1 MSLSGLQLRGTGVSP
16 GVAIGPALLLRREIV
31 PVLRLPL
38 EEAQLGREV
47 ERLAE
52 GVAASRRQLQAIKE
66 RLAREVG
73 APHAYIFDAQLLM
86 LEDPLLLER
95 AVALLRAERVNA
107 EWALRLVAD
116 ELHRLFDEFTD
127 EYLRERSSDLDDVM
141 GRLQLNLAGA
151 ADAPS
156 LSRLPGRYVLVADDL
171 TPSEAAELDWT
182 RVVAVA
188 IDGGSRTHH
197 TAILARSLGLPAVVG
212 LRDAT
217 ARVPPGLQVVVDGT
231 HGQLI
236 VGPESVTL
244 ETYRVL
250 QQHERAEELRLSE
263 TRGLPAVSRDGVAV
277 RLLANAEFPEEA
289 ATARLNG
296 AEGIG
301 LFRSEYLL
309 GKGRSLPS
317 EEQQIGVY
325 EHLLEQMR
333 PHPVT
338 VRLWDLGPE
347 DLAPGGPSSA
357 NPALGQR
364 ALRLLPQ
371 APEPFRVQIRA
382 LLRAACRGPLRIMLP
397 FVGGPAE
404 LGAVL
409 AFVRQVRQELLA
421 EGVPIGAD
429 VPIGVMLEVPSA
441 ALTADLL
448 AGEAQ
453 FFSVGTNDLIQYLLA
468 VDRTDPRVSALYE
481 PLHPAVLRLLKMIV
495 DAASACGVPVS
506 ICGEMAGE
514 PLQALALVGLG
525 VRELSMT
532 AGAIP
537 RVKRALRGVEIA
549 RLQAVVERCLELPG
563 ADDVAALLRQ
573 ETGEPELLPA
583 AAPGAESPPGGG
595 EA

>member
-1 MSLSGLQLRGTGVSP
+1 VSLSGFQLRGTGVSP

-38 EEAQLGREV
+38 EASQLEREV
-47 ERLAE
+47 DRLGE
-52 GVAASRRQLQAIKE
+52 AAAAARRQLQAIKE

-95 AVALLRAERVNA
+95 AVTLLRSERVNA
-107 EWALRLVAD
+107 EWALRLVSE

-156 LSRLPGRYVLVADDL
+156 LSQLPGRYVLVADDL

-217 ARVPPGLQVVVDGT
+217 GRVPPGLHVVVDGT

-236 VGPESVTL
+236 VGPEAVAL

-250 QQHERAEELRLSE
+250 QQHERAEELRLRE
-263 TRGLPAVSRDGVAV
+263 TSGLPAVSRDGVAV

-289 ATARLNG
+289 ATARLHG

-309 GKGRSLPS
+309 GRGRSLPS
-317 EEQQIGVY
+317 EEQQLAVY
-325 EHLLEQMR
+325 KHLLDEMR

-364 ALRLLPQ
+364 ALRLLPR
-371 APEPFRVQIRA
+371 APEPFRVQLRA
-382 LLRAACRGPLRIMLP
+382 LLRAARHGPLRIMLP
-397 FVGGPAE
+397 FVSGPSE
-404 LGAVL
+404 LRAAL
-409 AFVRQVRQELLA
+409 AFVRRVRDELLK
-421 EGVPIGAD
+421 EGVAIGAD
-429 VPIGVMLEVPSA
+429 VPVGVTLEVPSA

-448 AGEAQ
+448 AAEAQ

-481 PLHPAVLRLLKMIV
+481 PLHPAVLRLLKTIV
-495 DAASACGVPVS
+495 DAAGARDVPVA

-532 AGAIP
+532 SGAIP
-537 RVKRALRGVEIA
+537 RVKRALRGVAIA
-549 RLQAVVERCLELPG
+549 RLQAVVERCLELAG
-563 ADDVAALLRQ
+563 AEEVTALLRQ

-583 AAPGAESPPGGG
+583 AASGVETEPGGG